1 MSSPNIK
8 SIEEFSNTPS
18 EAETTSEIP
27 DSDAEKFPALFG
39 VPQMLKSAP
48 EEARLQLVEAVGYFF
63 LARMLRSKE
72 APPGCPPR
80 FYQSVALSVLACFVD
95 DEDIMTDAGVL
106 FNIPEILN
114 IIENSDSEEY
124 EDDFLMIS
132 DAYKVITGIVATEAG
147 REAFIASRGI
157 NVLCSLN
164 VRQSF
169 QDEDALEL
177 LLDMLTYE
185 GQKCWLY
192 HSGSQDLNRLLLKI
206 STDFT
211 TLENNADIDLSDII
225 CNIIKSFPKSQF
237 DKSLLDKKTVSEDNE
252 PKMQLVASVIELS
265 DVLVEDAGQE
275 KLFLP
280 IFYFDSLEVIVNL
293 AKHRLEEVLDSSQL
307 MDSVAQSSPAFYY
320 KEWHLYNCRTGIR

>member
-1 MSSPNIK
+1 
-8 SIEEFSNTPS
+8 
-18 EAETTSEIP
+18 
-27 DSDAEKFPALFG
+27 
-39 VPQMLKSAP
+39 
-48 EEARLQLVEAVGYFF
+48 
-63 LARMLRSKE
+63 MLRSKE

-95 DEDIMTDAGVL
+95 DEDIITDASVL
-106 FNIPEILN
+106 YNIPEILN

-124 EDDFLMIS
+124 EDDFLLIS
-132 DAYKVITGIVATEAG
+132 DAYKVITGIVATQTG

-192 HSGSQDLNRLLLKI
+192 HSGYKDLNSLLLKI

-211 TLENNADIDLSDII
+211 ALEDTPDIDLSDII
-225 CNIIKSFPKSQF
+225 STVIRSFPKSEF
-237 DKSLLDKKTVSEDNE
+237 DTNLLNRITSKDND
-252 PKMQLVASVIELS
+252 PDTHQVDSVIEVS
-265 DVLVEDAGQE
+265 DTGQ
-275 KLFLP
+275 
-280 IFYFDSLEVIVNL
+280 
-293 AKHRLEEVLDSSQL
+293 
-307 MDSVAQSSPAFYY
+307 
-320 KEWHLYNCRTGIR
+320 

>member
-1 MSSPNIK
+1 MIDQEPYIVS
-8 SIEEFSNTPS
+8 FS
-18 EAETTSEIP
+18 
-27 DSDAEKFPALFG
+27 
-39 VPQMLKSAP
+39 
-48 EEARLQLVEAVGYFF
+48 
-63 LARMLRSKE
+63 ARMLRSKE

-95 DEDIMTDAGVL
+95 DEDIITNASVL

-124 EDDFLMIS
+124 EDDFLLIS
-132 DAYKVITGIVATEAG
+132 DAYKVITGIVATQAG

-177 LLDMLTYE
+177 LLDMLTFE

-192 HSGSQDLNRLLLKI
+192 HSGSQDLNSLLLKI
-206 STDFT
+206 STEYTSLKDND
-211 TLENNADIDLSDII
+211 EIDLSDII
-225 CNIIKSFPKSQF
+225 SNIIRSFPKTDF
-237 DKSLLDKKTVSEDNE
+237 DKSLLKRVTETDND
-252 PKMQLVASVIELS
+252 PKMHLVASVIELS
-265 DVLVEDAGQE
+265 DVLVENEKQE

-280 IFYFDSLEVIVNL
+280 IFYFDSLEVVVDL
-293 AKHRLEEVLDSSQL
+293 AQHSLEEVLETSQL
-307 MDSVAQSSPAFYY
+307 KDCLAQPSPAFSYRQ
-320 KEWHLYNCRTGIR
+320 WHIYHCRTWIK